1 MNFHRKLLGVAS
13 CLYLAD
19 GMSITQRSDDPVVG
33 DKLVEVL
40 ADIEAHSGEVADADA
55 DSLAADSSLG
65 RLFSM
70 EAYGTKGKNPNTL
83 A

>member
-19 GMSITQRSDDPVVG
+19 GMSITQHSDTPTVG
-33 DKLVEVL
+33 DPQVEVL
-40 ADIEAHSGEVADADA
+40 ADIEANSGEVADADA
-55 DSLAADSSLG
+55 DSLKTEANPG

-70 EAYGTKGKNPNTL
+70 EAYGTKGKNSNTL